1 MCDKNFDSLNHFCKD
16 RNQAEYSNYS
26 EEAHNYL
33 DNEEFRASCIS
44 ALADFLS
51 TMTYEQAY
59 DISEKVFD
67 NWFDIEQEANSL
79 NQEFPQGN
87 FIVKQCHFSH

>member
-1 MCDKNFDSLNHFCKD
+1 MGDYSHEANEYMD
-16 RNQAEYSNYS
+16 NQ
-26 EEAHNYL
+26 
-33 DNEEFRASCIS
+33 EFRSSCIA

-67 NWFDIEQEANSL
+67 NWFNMEQEASNYEYSQSNL
-79 NQEFPQGN
+79 TSQ
-87 FIVKQCHFSH
+87 

>member
-1 MCDKNFDSLNHFCKD
+1 MPVEGDYS
-16 RNQAEYSNYS
+16 RQAH
-26 EEAHNYL
+26 AYL
-33 DNEEFRASCIS
+33 DNEEFRANCIS

-67 NWFDIEQEANSL
+67 NWFDLEQEASNYDYNYS
-79 NQEFPQGN
+79 QS
-87 FIVKQCHFSH
+87 K